1 MIDPMTAIAAVTAAS
16 SSISSA
22 IKAGKDISSLGGS
35 LAKYAK
41 AEAELN
47 FEANRRKNSFFSKLT
62 GVEASGVDKFFK
74 QEELRQEREKLRE
87 TFMLYGKMSQWQG
100 LQKAIAEERAAYRE
114 QLKKRAELRDM
125 IIQIIGI
132 FFLTIFLIA
141 GAFGIFFFAK
151 FLKEQEV

>member
-1 MIDPMTAIAAVTAAS
+1 
-16 SSISSA
+16 
-22 IKAGKDISSLGGS
+22 
-35 LAKYAK
+35 
-41 AEAELN
+41 
-47 FEANRRKNSFFSKLT
+47 
-62 GVEASGVDKFFK
+62 
-74 QEELRQEREKLRE
+74 
-87 TFMLYGKMSQWQG
+87 MLYGKMSQWQG